1 MRGAHA
7 TRRVALAVWS
17 SSLVVPFAFLALADE
32 ARWRGQCP
40 APAGAV
46 FWISTAVTALAVTL
60 SRLLPARLPPFLA
73 GREASAFS
81 RLLLGWALCE
91 AGAFFPLVSWI
102 VSGDSRLVGVFGVA
116 LLALVLLYPSD
127 HRWES
132 LAPSH
137 DPVSGRI
144 R

>member
-7 TRRVALAVWS
+7 TRRVALAVWAS
-17 SSLVVPFAFLALADE
+17 TLVVPFSFLALAGE

-91 AGAFFPLVSWI
+91 AGAFFPLVAWI
-102 VSGDSRLVGVFGVA
+102 VSGDARLVGVFGVA
-116 LLALVLLYPSD
+116 LLALVLLYPSH